1 MKRAFLVILIAL
13 TLQACASVSDLGDS
27 ISSFVST
34 PNTNTVDE
42 KEVVQSEIAPVYQ
55 EGVLISS
62 GYANISA
69 QSSDNPS
76 QRRLMAIRASKIDA
90 YRNLTERVYGQSINA
105 STTVEDMV
113 ATNDAVRAH
122 VQGLIY
128 GARLV
133 SIEPIGGDSYETRLE
148 LSEKRVNEIRN
159 LFLFK

>member
-13 TLQACASVSDLGDS
+13 SLQACTATLGDTKVGFET
-27 ISSFVST
+27 I
-34 PNTNTVDE
+34 PNTVDE
-42 KEVVQSEIAPVYQ
+42 TEVVQSEIAPVYQ

-69 QSSDNPS
+69 QSSENPS

>member
-13 TLQACASVSDLGDS
+13 TLQACASMSDLGDS
-27 ISSFVST
+27 ISSFIST
-34 PNTNTVDE
+34 PNTVDE

-55 EGVLISS
+55 EGVLVSS

-69 QSSDNPS
+69 QSSENPS

>member
-13 TLQACASVSDLGDS
+13 TLQACASLSDLGDS
-27 ISSFVST
+27 MSSFVST
-34 PNTNTVDE
+34 PNTADE
-42 KEVVQSEIAPVYQ
+42 KEVVKSEIAPVYQ

-69 QSSDNPS
+69 QSSENPS

>member
-13 TLQACASVSDLGDS
+13 TLQACASLSDLGDS
-27 ISSFVST
+27 MSSFAST
-34 PNTNTVDE
+34 PNTADE
-42 KEVVQSEIAPVYQ
+42 KEVVKSEIAPVYQ

>member
-13 TLQACASVSDLGDS
+13 TLQACTSLSDLGDS
-27 ISSFVST
+27 MSSFVST
-34 PNTNTVDE
+34 PNTVDD
-42 KEVVQSEIAPVYQ
+42 KEVVKSEIAPVYQ

>member
-13 TLQACASVSDLGDS
+13 TLQACASLSDLGDS
-27 ISSFVST
+27 ISSFAST
-34 PNTNTVDE
+34 PNTADE
-42 KEVVQSEIAPVYQ
+42 KEVVKSEIAPVYQ

>member
-27 ISSFVST
+27 ISSLVST
-34 PNTNTVDE
+34 PNTVDE

>member
-34 PNTNTVDE
+34 PNTVDE
-42 KEVVQSEIAPVYQ
+42 KEVVQSAIAPVYQ

>member
-13 TLQACASVSDLGDS
+13 TLQACASVSDS

-34 PNTNTVDE
+34 PNTVDE

-148 LSEKRVNEIRN
+148 LSEKRVN
-159 LFLFK
+159 

>member
-1 MKRAFLVILIAL
+1 MKRTLLVILIAL
-13 TLQACASVSDLGDS
+13 SLQACTATLGDTKFS
-27 ISSFVST
+27 ITSPKTIDQTEFV
-34 PNTNTVDE
+34 E
-42 KEVVQSEIAPVYQ
+42 KTETHTFK
-55 EGVLISS
+55 EGVMISS

-90 YRNLTERVYGQSINA
+90 YRNLTERVYGQNINA
-105 STTVEDMV
+105 STTVEDMI

>member
-13 TLQACASVSDLGDS
+13 TLQACASLSDLGDS
-27 ISSFVST
+27 MSSFVST
-34 PNTNTVDE
+34 PNTADE
-42 KEVVQSEIAPVYQ
+42 KEVVKSEIAPVYQ

-148 LSEKRVNEIRN
+148 LSEKRVTEIRN

>member
-13 TLQACASVSDLGDS
+13 TLQSCASVSDLGDS

-34 PNTNTVDE
+34 PNTVDE

>member
-34 PNTNTVDE
+34 PNTVDE
-42 KEVVQSEIAPVYQ
+42 KEVVKSEIAPVYQ

>member
-1 MKRAFLVILIAL
+1 
-13 TLQACASVSDLGDS
+13 
-27 ISSFVST
+27 
-34 PNTNTVDE
+34 
-42 KEVVQSEIAPVYQ
+42 
-55 EGVLISS
+55 
-62 GYANISA
+62 
-69 QSSDNPS
+69 
-76 QRRLMAIRASKIDA
+76 
-90 YRNLTERVYGQSINA
+90 
-105 STTVEDMV
+105 MV

>member
-13 TLQACASVSDLGDS
+13 TLQACASLSDLGDS
-27 ISSFVST
+27 IPSFVST
-34 PNTNTVDE
+34 PNTADE
-42 KEVVQSEIAPVYQ
+42 KEVVKSEIAPVYQ

>member
-13 TLQACASVSDLGDS
+13 TLQACASLSDLGDS

-34 PNTNTVDE
+34 PNTADE
-42 KEVVQSEIAPVYQ
+42 KEVVKSEIAPVYQ

-69 QSSDNPS
+69 QSSENPS

>member
-1 MKRAFLVILIAL
+1 MKRTFLVMLIAL
-13 TLQACASVSDLGDS
+13 SLQACTAILGDTK
-27 ISSFVST
+27 FGFEST
-34 PNTNTVDE
+34 PNTVDE
-42 KEVVQSEIAPVYQ
+42 TEVVQSEIAPVYQ

>member
-1 MKRAFLVILIAL
+1 
-13 TLQACASVSDLGDS
+13 
-27 ISSFVST
+27 
-34 PNTNTVDE
+34 
-42 KEVVQSEIAPVYQ
+42 
-55 EGVLISS
+55 
-62 GYANISA
+62 
-69 QSSDNPS
+69 
-76 QRRLMAIRASKIDA
+76 MAIRASKIDA

>member
-13 TLQACASVSDLGDS
+13 TLQACASLSDLGDS
-27 ISSFVST
+27 MSSFAST
-34 PNTNTVDE
+34 PNTVDE
-42 KEVVQSEIAPVYQ
+42 KEVVKSEIAPVYQ

>member
-13 TLQACASVSDLGDS
+13 TLQACASLSDLGDS
-27 ISSFVST
+27 ISSFAST
-34 PNTNTVDE
+34 PNTADE
-42 KEVVQSEIAPVYQ
+42 KEVVKSEIAPVYQ

-69 QSSDNPS
+69 QSSENPS

>member
-34 PNTNTVDE
+34 PNTVDE

-69 QSSDNPS
+69 QSSENPS

>member
-1 MKRAFLVILIAL
+1 MKRTFLVMLIAL
-13 TLQACASVSDLGDS
+13 SLQACTATIGET
-27 ISSFVST
+27 IFGFEST
-34 PNTNTVDE
+34 PNTVDE
-42 KEVVQSEIAPVYQ
+42 TELVQSEIAPVYQ

>member
-1 MKRAFLVILIAL
+1 MKRAFLLILIAL

-34 PNTNTVDE
+34 PNTVDE
-42 KEVVQSEIAPVYQ
+42 KEVVKSEIAPVYQ

>member
-13 TLQACASVSDLGDS
+13 TLQACASLSDLGDS

-34 PNTNTVDE
+34 PNTADE
-42 KEVVQSEIAPVYQ
+42 KEVVKSEIAPVYQ

>member
-13 TLQACASVSDLGDS
+13 TLQACASLSDLGDS
-27 ISSFVST
+27 MSSFVST
-34 PNTNTVDE
+34 PNTADE
-42 KEVVQSEIAPVYQ
+42 KEVVKSEIAPVYQ

>member
-1 MKRAFLVILIAL
+1 MKRTFLVMLIAL
-13 TLQACASVSDLGDS
+13 SLQACTATIGET
-27 ISSFVST
+27 IFGFEST
-34 PNTNTVDE
+34 PNTVDE
-42 KEVVQSEIAPVYQ
+42 TELVQSEIAPVYQ

-159 LFLFK
+159 LFLFN

>member
-1 MKRAFLVILIAL
+1 MKRTLLIVLMAIL
-13 TLQACASVSDLGDS
+13 LQACHTHGGTKFNTASTQTIDQTE
-27 ISSFVST
+27 FV
-34 PNTNTVDE
+34 E
-42 KEVVQSEIAPVYQ
+42 KTETHTFK
-55 EGVLISS
+55 EGVMISS

-90 YRNLTERVYGQSINA
+90 YRNLTERVYGQNINA
-105 STTVEDMV
+105 STTVEDMI

>member
-13 TLQACASVSDLGDS
+13 TLQACASLSDLGGS

-34 PNTNTVDE
+34 PNTADE
-42 KEVVQSEIAPVYQ
+42 KEVVKSEIAPVYQ

>member
-1 MKRAFLVILIAL
+1 MKRAFLVILVAL
-13 TLQACASVSDLGDS
+13 TLQACASVSDS

-34 PNTNTVDE
+34 PNTVDE

-122 VQGLIY
+122 VQ
-128 GARLV
+128 
-133 SIEPIGGDSYETRLE
+133 EIGRAH
-148 LSEKRVNEIRN
+148 V
-159 LFLFK
+159 

>member
-34 PNTNTVDE
+34 PNTVDE

>member
-1 MKRAFLVILIAL
+1 VM
-13 TLQACASVSDLGDS
+13 
-27 ISSFVST
+27 
-34 PNTNTVDE
+34 
-42 KEVVQSEIAPVYQ
+42 
-55 EGVLISS
+55 ISS

-90 YRNLTERVYGQSINA
+90 YRNLTERVYGQNINA
-105 STTVEDMV
+105 STTVEDMI